1 MDSCCQNS
9 PWLWSDPVA
18 RGGSGATAPPLAAR
32 PMHMK
37 RRRRSCAHCTSAL
50 RTRLKLTIR
59 IANALTPRHHCCWLA
74 TWAHPL
80 HVVYR
85 LWKRAATL
93 HQLTNWELW
102 ICVVIRRNSRSWCE
116 WRKPPFHIFV
126 LVSSAVSR
134 RSRRNATTTTPCFI
148 PTPPSAPFVPS
159 ECVAHSSSFLAR
171 LLNVLL
177 NAEDQ
182 RLRRRPCQRLRRE
195 RAEMPNRPCPSAR
208 FPVRRPLYVMSN
220 TRDLNTRDLRRFGT
234 WAVAFKKT
242 WARLLNTLLL
252 NYWPRSNRLSYRY
265 KITRKIW
272 KKKHALRMHNDC
284 MQSSAEEAC
293 LCLKLRGSPELQCLQ
308 CPCFYTV
315 HSLRVFFTW
324 LTRTF

>member
-1 MDSCCQNS
+1 MDFCCQ
-9 PWLWSDPVA
+9 SDPVA
-18 RGGSGATAPPLAAR
+18 RGGSGAKAPPLAAR

-37 RRRRSCAHCTSAL
+37 CRRRSCAHCTSAL

-59 IANALTPRHHCCWLA
+59 IANAPTPRHHCWWLA

-85 LWKRAATL
+85 LWKRAATV
-93 HQLTNWELW
+93 HRLTNWELW
-102 ICVVIRRNSRSWCE
+102 ICVVIRRLSRSWCE
-116 WRKPPFHIFV
+116 WRKPPFHTFV

-148 PTPPSAPFVPS
+148 PTPPPPSAPSVPS
-159 ECVAHSSSFLAR
+159 ECVAHSTSFLAR

-220 TRDLNTRDLRRFGT
+220 TLAT
-234 WAVAFKKT
+234 WTLATCASSGREQLLSKKHE
-242 WARLLNTLLL
+242 RGSSIPH
-252 NYWPRSNRLSYRY
+252 YCPRSNCLSWWWCRVDRATCSFT
-265 KITRKIW
+265 KSCW
-272 KKKHALRMHNDC
+272 KKTPPL
-284 MQSSAEEAC
+284 
-293 LCLKLRGSPELQCLQ
+293 LKKPPPLFQFWCEMTTNLIFRSIRKKIRIP
-308 CPCFYTV
+308 P
-315 HSLRVFFTW
+315 S
-324 LTRTF
+324 